1 MIDDDW
7 TDAERAEYRS
17 VRLMQNK
24 FKATHNP
31 LSAAFLALGRRIER
45 RVQGE
50 RTTDLRDTAVA
61 CIDSLGDA
69 AGERIAE
76 LEGERAE
83 LVEMLEDQQR
93 LNMHDDSAVNNWAA
107 RSYALLKRLRGAGA

>member
-1 MIDDDW
+1 M
-7 TDAERAEYRS
+7 
-17 VRLMQNK
+17 
-24 FKATHNP
+24 
-31 LSAAFLALGRRIER
+31 
-45 RVQGE
+45 QGE